1 VTEAA
6 VRFYNSIADAEKLTQ
21 SERIDFF
28 AYFLT
33 QEMGQAS
40 FTLADLRRCFEDCF
54 LAVPSFIAQH
64 LSKGTKSKPRRYL
77 KASVGYRLEKH
88 MRDGLAD
95 RLGAETHKVQ
105 IPVELRQLEG
115 QVPPGSGRE
124 WLKESIDCFGVEAY
138 RATLMMV
145 WLYALDH
152 LFQYILKHKL
162 VAFNAALAAHPDQRS
177 AKKVGTITQRDQF
190 TLLGEDM
197 FLDLCKTSNTIS
209 PDVKRILLEKLGT
222 RNSAAHPSGITITR
236 NKAVEFAQD
245 LVLNVVLKYPL

>member
-1 VTEAA
+1 MTEPAL
-6 VRFYNSIADAEKLTQ
+6 RFYNSISDAGKLSQ

-33 QEMGQAS
+33 GEMGQTT
-40 FTLADLRRCFEDCF
+40 FTVADIRRCFDDCS
-54 LAVPSFIAQH
+54 LAVPSFVAQH
-64 LSKGTKSKPRRYL
+64 LSKGTTSKPKRYV
-77 KASVGYRLEKH
+77 KAPVGYKLEKH

-105 IPVELRQLEG
+105 IPVELRQLEAK
-115 QVPPGSGRE
+115 VPAGSGRE
-124 WLKESIDCFGVEAY
+124 WLKESLDCFGVEAH
-138 RATLMMV
+138 RATLIMI

-152 LFQYILKHKL
+152 LFQYVLRHNL
-162 VAFNAALAAHPDQRS
+162 PAFNAALAAHPDQKT
-177 AKKVGTITQRDQF
+177 AKKVGPISHRDQF

-197 FLDLCKTSNTIS
+197 FLELCKTSKTIS